1 MFRRNASVGTA
12 VLALIIAAGVMTGQ
26 AANAATPTVNLR
38 TAGGY
43 AVLAA
48 AGVTNAHAAGT
59 QTVVN
64 GDLGTHPTASITGF
78 PPGTVNGVQHPA
90 DASAL
95 AARTDLN
102 AAYIDA
108 QGRVPFSSIAAGL
121 GGTTLTP
128 GVYRAPPAGFDITGT
143 LTLNGQG
150 DPSAV
155 FIFQIPASTLV
166 TAANSNVS
174 LIGSAQSC
182 NIFWQVGSSAT
193 LGASSIFR
201 GNILADT
208 TISAGQN
215 ASVDGRLLAG
225 AVTASGAVTL
235 IDDNVTRSTCAAP
248 PQPPAPLVCPGG
260 FSGTF
265 PACVPIPIPTVST
278 PTPVPTLIAPP
289 GGGSFNGG
297 TPGPSQTPTPA
308 ATSSPSSPSSPT
320 PTPTVAGLVSLPST
334 TTSGG
339 SPINGIGLIL
349 IGLGAAIF
357 VYRQRR
363 LRIR

>member
-1 MFRRNASVGTA
+1 MFRRTASVGTA
-12 VLALIIAAGVMTGQ
+12 ILALVIAAGVTTGQ
-26 AANAATPTVNLR
+26 AANAATPTVNLG
-38 TAGGY
+38 TAAGY

-48 AGVTNAHAAGT
+48 AGVTNAHA
-59 QTVVN
+59 V
-64 GDLGTHPTASITGF
+64 GTHPTAAITGF

-95 AARTDLN
+95 AARTSLN

-108 QGRVPFSSIAAGL
+108 QGRVPFSSIVTEL

-128 GVYRAPPAGFDITGT
+128 GVYRAPLAGFAITGT

-155 FIFQIPASTLV
+155 FIFQIPASTLI

-215 ASVDGRLLAG
+215 VSVDGRLLAG

-235 IDDNVTRSTCAAP
+235 IDDNVTMATCAAP
-248 PQPPAPLVCPGG
+248 PPAPPAPLVCPGG

-265 PACVPIPIPTVST
+265 PACVPIPIATVST
-278 PTPVPTLIAPP
+278 PTPAPTYTMPP
-289 GGGSFNGG
+289 GGGAYYGG
-297 TPGPSQTPTPA
+297 TPGPTQTPTPA
-308 ATSSPSSPSSPT
+308 ATSSPT
-320 PTPTVAGLVSLPST
+320 PTPTVAGLVRLPST

-339 SPINGIGLIL
+339 SPITAAGLIL
-349 IGLGAAIF
+349 LGVGAAIL

-363 LRIR
+363 PRIR

>member
-1 MFRRNASVGTA
+1 MFKRNALTGA
-12 VLALIIAAGVMTGQ
+12 AILVLIVTAGVMAGQ

-38 TAGGY
+38 SAGAY

-48 AGVTNAHAAGT
+48 AGVTNTHAAGT

-64 GDLGTHPTASITGF
+64 GDLGTHPTAAITGF
-78 PPGTVNGVQHPA
+78 PPGTVNGAQHPA

-95 AARTDLN
+95 AARTDLT
-102 AAYIDA
+102 AAYVDA
-108 QGRVPFSSIAAGL
+108 QGRTPFTSIVAAL

-128 GVYRAPPAGFDITGT
+128 GVYRSPPAGFDITGT

-150 DPSAV
+150 DPTAV
-155 FIFQIPASTLV
+155 FIFQMPATTLI
-166 TAANSNVS
+166 TAASSNLS

-193 LGASSIFR
+193 LGATSTFR

-235 IDDNVTRSTCAAP
+235 IDDNVTMSTCAAP
-248 PQPPAPLVCPGG
+248 DSPAAIV
-260 FSGTF
+260 
-265 PACVPIPIPTVST
+265 VPIPVAPVVIITPSPTPATTPGATTTPGPTKT
-278 PTPVPTLIAPP
+278 PTPVT
-289 GGGSFNGG
+289 
-297 TPGPSQTPTPA
+297 T
-308 ATSSPSSPSSPT
+308 
-320 PTPTVAGLVSLPST
+320 LPST
-334 TTSGG
+334 STSGG
-339 SPINGIGLIL
+339 FPIPGIALML
-349 IGLGAAIF
+349 AALVAALV